1 MFYSNYREGFHRDL
15 AHQKAEFSKLYED
28 KLKNLKEKLENERI
42 NNAGS
47 FQEMREME
55 TKVTGLTSRNM
66 ELESMS
72 ASLNARISQLMQE
85 IDDMGRNHR
94 GEMTRKVIIL
104 TRVVFIDLP
113 LGDLILT
120 YPLWLP

>member
-1 MFYSNYREGFHRDL
+1 M
-15 AHQKAEFSKLYED
+15 YED
-28 KLKNLKEKLENERI
+28 KLKNLKEKLEKERV

-72 ASLNARISQLMQE
+72 ASLQSRISQLMAE
-85 IDDMGRNHR
+85 IEEMSKMHR
-94 GEMTRKVIIL
+94 GEMTRKVNSNRL
-104 TRVVFIDLP
+104 LF
-113 LGDLILT
+113 
-120 YPLWLP
+120 